1 MSAPPEFEISVAH
14 ALTRLQATQAF
25 ADSGSAASTIKLF
38 DVAEQLL
45 AALTLTRP
53 CGTITEAGYLQLTQA
68 LAGEMIL
75 ASGIAVRGVWSTSD
89 GRLVGQGDVTDESG
103 AGVFRLLGSSGTQ
116 LYAGG
121 LVILG
126 ETLIY

>member
-1 MSAPPEFEISVAH
+1 MSALPEFEISAAH
-14 ALTRLQATQAF
+14 ALVRLQATQVF
-25 ADSGSAASTIKLF
+25 ADSGPGASTVKLY
-38 DVAEQLL
+38 DAAEQLL
-45 AALTLTRP
+45 ATLTLTRP

-68 LAGEMIL
+68 QAGELIL
-75 ASGIAVRGVWSTSD
+75 ASGVAVYGVWGTSD
-89 GRLVGQGDVTDESG
+89 GRMVARGDVTDEAG
-103 AGVFRLLGSSGTQ
+103 AGVFRLLGTSGTQ